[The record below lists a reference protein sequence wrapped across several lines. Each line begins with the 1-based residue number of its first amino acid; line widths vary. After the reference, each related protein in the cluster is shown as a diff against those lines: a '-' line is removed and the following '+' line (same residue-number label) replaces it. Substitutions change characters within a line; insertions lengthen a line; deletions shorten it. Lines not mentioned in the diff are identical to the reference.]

1 MYMMMYAAGIR
12 LRYTQPD
19 LPRSYRVPGGN
30 AGMWC
35 IGGGGFLAVLFAFTV
50 TFFPPS
56 QLPVGSPALYTGAGR
71 RGHGRIPGHP
81 DRHQRRN
88 GPPGAE
94 KPAAVEIKNSGN
106 ASRTVIPPSDAS
118 LPEGG
123 TVIPDKPERCGQAAP
138 QTAVSL
144 PWLTRSSL
152 PRVMDDPNL
161 LHKEHLAPFIKKRN
175 DLAFH

>member
-1 MYMMMYAAGIR
+1 VHRRRRIPRRAVRIHRNVLPAVSVAGR
-12 LRYTQPD
+12 QP
-19 LPRSYRVPGGN
+19 G
-30 AGMWC
+30 
-35 IGGGGFLAVLFAFTV
+35 
-50 TFFPPS
+50 
-56 QLPVGSPALYTGAGR
+56 ALYGAGR